1 MASTTNRRGAGAV
14 RLSFDLLWSVW
25 IGIAASDV
33 VAARI
38 AEHLFQW
45 EQVGAFVDHAA
56 GQPKFTVRTSVQFV
70 TRSQRNTFKQFEK
83 QRQVERAVTPTR
95 QQGTTDLRLID
106 DDDEIHSAVAVE
118 IVGRK
123 VLGPTC
129 DRDIQIL
136 APNVPRPLFNWT
148 AAARAPLPARSR
160 LPSPLKSATT

>member
-14 RLSFDLLWSVW
+14 RLSFDLLWSAW

-129 DRDIQIL
+129 DRIFKSSRRTSRGRCSIGL
-136 APNVPRPLFNWT
+136 RPLVPRCPPG
-148 AAARAPLPARSR
+148 RDCHRR
-160 LPSPLKSATT
+160 